1 MQTYRTTGTC
11 SREIRF
17 DITDDQRIA
26 DVEFVGGCPGNTVGL
41 AAVLRGMDVDDAIGR
56 LSGIQ
61 CGLRGTSCPDQL
73 ATALRQYQA
82 AHRG

>member
-1 MQTYRTTGTC
+1 MQTYKTTGTC
-11 SREIRF
+11 SREIHF

-41 AAVLRGMDVDDAIGR
+41 AAVLRGMDVDDAISR

-73 ATALRQYQA
+73 ARALREYQS
-82 AHRG
+82 AHCA

>member
-11 SREIRF
+11 SREILF

-82 AHRG
+82 AHRA